1 MGADAPVA
9 RFKATEGG
17 YAFDWEAQVMKLL
30 FRESVTLSLLF
41 TSLALFL
48 AATMP
53 SVFHNVLVAAGLMH
67 VLGFI
72 LVADASR
79 LK

>member
-1 MGADAPVA
+1 
-9 RFKATEGG
+9 
-17 YAFDWEAQVMKLL
+17 MKLL

-48 AATMP
+48 AVTMP
-53 SVFHNVLVAAGLMH
+53 STFHNVLVVTGLMH

-72 LVADASR
+72 MVTDANR
-79 LK
+79 L

>member
-1 MGADAPVA
+1 
-9 RFKATEGG
+9 
-17 YAFDWEAQVMKLL
+17 MKL
-30 FRESVTLSLLF
+30 FMRESVTLSLLF

-72 LVADASR
+72 MVMNTNR
-79 LK
+79 L